1 MQGHTRDRLRV
12 GLDVS
17 AAAGRRPRG
26 IGGYIRGLLPALE
39 ATAPSIEPVL
49 FLREER
55 WLRRRVLSDL
65 LPGARRR
72 WMLEPVWVPTGD
84 LDVFHGM
91 GTRLPRSGKVPRS
104 FTLHDLRE
112 FDLGEL
118 RSASAEAKGQSRK
131 GRTIREADH
140 ILCISEY
147 TRERLRCHFPGVA
160 AEKAQVVYHGV
171 DHERF
176 FQQDPSR
183 SEAVLT
189 ELGIRTPFLLQ
200 LGSFFP
206 HKNLSL
212 SIESFARSA
221 ARREGVGLV
230 LVGGGG
236 DTGALRRRCEELG
249 IDGAVTWVED
259 LQGASVPLVLGAATA
274 LLFPSR
280 YEGFGLPIL
289 EAMASGV
296 PGVCS
301 TCTCLPE
308 VAGGIWRA
316 CDPGDVEGFGAALDE
331 LVFDGAERAARV
343 EAGLIHARQ
352 FTWERCAAQ
361 TAEFLARAAAPA

>member
-1 MQGHTRDRLRV
+1 MQSHTRDSLRV

-26 IGGYIRGLLPALE
+26 IGGYIRDLLPALE
-39 ATAPSIEPVL
+39 AANPSIEPVL

-55 WLRRRVLSDL
+55 WLRRRVVADL

-72 WMLEPVWVPTGD
+72 WMLEPAWVPTGD

-91 GTRLPRSGKVPRS
+91 GTRLPRSERVRRS

-131 GRTIREADH
+131 GKTIRRADR

-147 TRERLRCHFPGVA
+147 TRERLLFHFPEVPT
-160 AEKAQVVYHGV
+160 EKTQVVYHGV

-176 FQQDPSR
+176 RQRDPSE
-183 SEAVLT
+183 SKGVLG
-189 ELGIRTPFLLQ
+189 ELGIHAPFLLQ
-200 LGSFFP
+200 LGSFFT

-221 ARREGVGLV
+221 ARREGVVLV
-230 LVGGGG
+230 LVGGGE
-236 DTGALRRRCEELG
+236 DTGELRRRCGELG
-249 IDGAVTWVED
+249 IGDAVTWVED
-259 LQGASVPLVLGAATA
+259 LPGPAVPLVLSAATA
-274 LLFPSR
+274 LLFPSK

-301 TCTCLPE
+301 TATCLPE
-308 VAGGIWRA
+308 VAGGIWTA
-316 CDPGDVEGFGAALDE
+316 CDPDDVDGFGAALDE
-331 LVFDGAERAARV
+331 LVFNGDERAARI
-343 EAGLIHARQ
+343 EAGLTHAEG

-361 TAEFLARAAAPA
+361 TAEFLASAAAQ